1 MSTEIKVPD
10 IGDFKNVE
18 IIEILIKE
26 GDEVNK
32 NDPIITIESDKSSV
46 EIPSPFSGKI
56 SELKVKV
63 GDKVSEGSLIGLIAT
78 NEQAPSET
86 IKEEK
91 IFPETEKIIKDAE
104 ETLQNNSGNQSSTI
118 DIEIPDIGD
127 FKNVEIIEIL
137 VKEGDQIN
145 KNDPILSLESDKS
158 SMEVPSP
165 VSGIIKQLKVSVGD
179 KVSMGSVIAA
189 VESKDNTKQSSA
201 QKKPVPVVSE
211 SSSVVQN
218 TPATSRPEPR
228 IEIKNNQLYSSV
240 PNIND
245 IDPTETNEWIESLS
259 AVVKRDGAERA
270 HYLLSQLID
279 QAYIAGSNLPYTQN
293 TPYINTIPPELEAKS
308 PGDQEIERKIRSLIR
323 WNAAAMVVRANK
335 ISPELGGHIATFAS
349 AATLY
354 DVGCNHFWR
363 AKSDDFLGDMV
374 FYQGHAAPGMY
385 ARSYLE
391 GRINEEQLINFRQ
404 EAKGNGL
411 SSYPHPWLMPNYW
424 QFPTVS
430 MGLGPIMSIY
440 QARFMKYLQNRG
452 LIPDQNRKVWTFIGD
467 GETDEPETL
476 GAIGL
481 ASREKLDNLIFVV
494 NCNLQRLDGPVRGNG
509 KIIQELEGTFR
520 GAGWNVIKVIWGSYW
535 DPLLRADKTGLLMK
549 RMNECVDGEYQA
561 MKAKGGSYV
570 REKFFGKYPEL
581 SKLVSNMSDADIW
594 RLNRGGHDPNKVY
607 AAYDAATKHKGQP
620 TVILTKSIKGYGMG
634 KSGESIN
641 TTHSQKKLDVDDMF
655 YFRDRFEIPLTDKQ
669 VENLEFYRPDENS
682 EEIQYL
688 RERRAKLGGP
698 IPSRSSKAT
707 PVKIESAPFESS
719 YKSSGERQISTT
731 MALVTILTKILRDK
745 TTAARLV
752 PIIPDEARTFGM
764 EGFFQ
769 KIGIYAHEG
778 QKYEPVDSEQISSY
792 REDKKGQVLEE
803 GITEAGAMSSF
814 VAAGTAYAN
823 HDIEMLPIYIFYSM
837 FGFQRVMDLI
847 WAAGDSQARGF
858 LIGATA
864 GRTTLAGEGLQHQ
877 DGHSLIMASMIPN
890 CISYDPTYAYELAV
904 IFEDGLRRMH
914 EKQENVFYYVT
925 TMNENYVHPELPKH
939 VKKEDILKG
948 MYLLKEF
955 ENKGKSKV
963 QLLGSGTILNEV
975 LKAAEILSEEY
986 GIDSDV
992 WSVTSFNEIK
1002 KNGMEVERKNLLNPN
1017 EEREKSHVE
1026 LCLSGRP
1033 GPVIAAT
1040 DYMRI
1045 HADQIRPYVKESFY
1059 AFGTDGYGRSDTRK
1073 NLREFFEVNKE
1084 YIVANTLSILA
1095 QEQKIASS
1103 VAQQAFEK
1111 YNIDQKKPIPTK
1123 L

>member
-63 GDKVSEGSLIGLIAT
+63 GDKVSEGNLIGFIDT

-104 ETLQNNSGNQSSTI
+104 EILQNNSGNQSSTI

-145 KNDPILSLESDKS
+145 INDHILSLESDNS

-165 VSGIIKQLKVSVGD
+165 VTGIIKQLKVSVGD

-189 VESKDNTKQSSA
+189 VESKDTTKQSSA
-201 QKKPVPVVSE
+201 QKKPDPIVTE
-211 SSSVVQN
+211 SNSVVPN
-218 TPATSRPEPR
+218 TPVTSRPEPR

-335 ISPELGGHIATFAS
+335 ISPELGGHIATSAS

-363 AKSDDFLGDMV
+363 GKTDDFLGDMIY
-374 FYQGHAAPGMY
+374 FQGHAAPGMY
-385 ARSYLE
+385 ARSFLE
-391 GRINEEQLINFRQ
+391 GRITEKQLINFRQ
-404 EAKGNGL
+404 EANIKPGEGL
-411 SSYPHPWLMPNYW
+411 SSYPHPWLMPDYW

-430 MGLGPIMSIY
+430 MGLGPITSIY
-440 QARFMKYLQNRG
+440 NARFMKYMENRN
-452 LIPDQNRKVWTFIGD
+452 LIPKQGRKIWTFMGD
-467 GETDEPETL
+467 GECDEPESL

-481 ASREKLDNLIFVV
+481 AARENLDNLIFVI

-509 KIIQELEGTFR
+509 KILQELEGTFR
-520 GAGWNVIKVIWGSYW
+520 GAGWNVLKVIWGSYW
-535 DPLLRADKTGLLMK
+535 DPLLKADKTGLLMK
-549 RMNECVDGEYQA
+549 RMDECVDGEYQA
-561 MKAKGGSYV
+561 FKAKGGKYV
-570 REKFFGKYPEL
+570 RDKFFGKYPEL
-581 SKLVSNMSDADIW
+581 KQLVSNLTDEDIW
-594 RLNRGGHDPNKVY
+594 RLNRGGHDPHKVY
-607 AAYDAATKHKGQP
+607 AAYDAAVKHKGQP
-620 TVILTKSIKGYGMG
+620 TVILTKTIKGYGMG

-641 TTHSQKKLDVDDMF
+641 TTHQQKKLGLDDMY
-655 YFRDRFEIPLTDKQ
+655 YFRDRFDIPLTDKQ
-669 VENLEFYRPDENS
+669 VENLEFYRPSEKS
-682 EEIQYL
+682 EEIEYL
-688 RERRAKLGGP
+688 KERRRALGGY
-698 IPSRSSKAT
+698 IPSRSSNAH
-707 PVKIESAPFESS
+707 PIKITDPSIFDASM
-719 YKSSGERQISTT
+719 KSSGDRELSTT
-731 MALVTILTKILRDK
+731 MALVAILGKIFRDK
-745 TTAARLV
+745 AVAPKLV

-769 KIGIYAHEG
+769 KVGIYAHEG
-778 QKYEPVDSEQISSY
+778 QKYEPVDSEQLSSY
-792 REDKKGQVLEE
+792 REDQSGQVLEE

-814 VAAGTAYAN
+814 IAAGTSYTN
-823 HDIEMLPIYIFYSM
+823 HDVEMIPFYIFYSM
-837 FGFQRVMDLI
+837 FGFQRIMDLA
-847 WAAGDSQARGF
+847 WAAGDCQTRGF
-858 LIGATA
+858 LIGATS

-877 DGHSLIMASMIPN
+877 DGQGLIMASMIPN
-890 CISYDPTYAYELAV
+890 CISYDPTYAYEMAV
-904 IFEDGLRRMH
+904 IIEDGIKR
-914 EKQENVFYYVT
+914 
-925 TMNENYVHPELPKH
+925 
-939 VKKEDILKG
+939 KKI
-948 MYLLKEF
+948 
-955 ENKGKSKV
+955 
-963 QLLGSGTILNEV
+963 
-975 LKAAEILSEEY
+975 
-986 GIDSDV
+986 
-992 WSVTSFNEIK
+992 
-1002 KNGMEVERKNLLNPN
+1002 
-1017 EEREKSHVE
+1017 
-1026 LCLSGRP
+1026 
-1033 GPVIAAT
+1033 
-1040 DYMRI
+1040 
-1045 HADQIRPYVKESFY
+1045 
-1059 AFGTDGYGRSDTRK
+1059 
-1073 NLREFFEVNKE
+1073 FF
-1084 YIVANTLSILA
+1084 IM
-1095 QEQKIASS
+1095 
-1103 VAQQAFEK
+1103 
-1111 YNIDQKKPIPTK
+1111 
-1123 L
+1123 